1 MNLDLS
7 MTSYRKKVAQLEC
20 LCRCLLLGDLLDSA
34 LLVEL
39 QPCIERIY
47 QLPDTFSSQTT
58 DNDTDS
64 HQAYALAL
72 ARTIASAA
80 DLLSPAELEK
90 AFRDLAFMTGIEH
103 ADIALDEVVQQV
115 R

>member
-7 MTSYRKKVAQLEC
+7 MTSYRKTVAQLEC

-39 QPCIERIY
+39 QPCIESLYRMP
-47 QLPDTFSSQTT
+47 QSCSSQTIGI
-58 DNDTDS
+58 DTDS
-64 HQAYALAL
+64 QQTFALAL
-72 ARTIASAA
+72 ARMIASAA
-80 DLLSPAELEK
+80 DLLSPAELEE

-103 ADIALDEVVQQV
+103 AETALDEVVQQV